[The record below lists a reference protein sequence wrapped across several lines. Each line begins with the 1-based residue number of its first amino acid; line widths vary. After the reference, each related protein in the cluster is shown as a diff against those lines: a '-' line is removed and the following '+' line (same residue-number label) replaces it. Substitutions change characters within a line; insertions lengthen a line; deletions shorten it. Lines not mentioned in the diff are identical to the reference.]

1 MLLDHMAEVGAEYE
15 ALLGP
20 HVSSSRPE
28 VPFYST
34 VLGEVIEVKGA
45 LNASYWRSNMESP
58 VLFNTTLQKLLS
70 HQPANN
76 LFLEIG
82 PHSALA
88 GPLRQIFKQH
98 QPDALYVPT
107 LVRGNDDTSSLLSTV
122 GNLFVKGL
130 APDFECI
137 NPGGSVLTNLPRYPW
152 HHDDSFWDEG
162 RVSREW
168 RLRQFKRHDLLGSQV
183 FEGSALE
190 PTWRNMLCLEDVPWI
205 RDHVI
210 NQDIVFPGA
219 AYIAMAGEAIRQVT
233 GTEDYT
239 IRNLSVKAA
248 MILHEPI
255 TTETLFSLRPH
266 RLTTAL
272 DSTWYEFTVSSH
284 NGTSWT
290 KHCTGQVRAGKADSE
305 SVSEPPKTT
314 DLPRKV
320 SSTRWYQTMSKV
332 GINYGPTFQGLED
345 ISAHPVDNH
354 AVAKVTNT
362 VNPDESP
369 YQLHPTTTDFA
380 IQLSSAAAWKGQP
393 RDFVQMPLPAYFGE
407 IYMKRPETD
416 AKLQLFSSVTVTAR
430 GAVNGNCFATVDGEV
445 VLELRDLHL
454 APAAD
459 DASGGDQDPHAGVRL
474 QWKPDI
480 SFLDSKDLM
489 RTRKSIRP
497 CYPAVQR
504 LMFLCS
510 IECTRRLAELPPA
523 GMPHLEKFKT
533 WLAAHVHQAEAEG
546 YEAVDDASSLFALS
560 SEERLSLIQTTA
572 REVEASDAAAVGNAI
587 LRIFENAEGIF
598 TGEADALDL
607 LMQDDILRKIYD
619 LVVEFWDFTG
629 FLGLLS
635 HRKPNLR
642 VLEIGAGTGATT
654 ALVLDGLVSA
664 SGERMFYSY
673 TYTDISAGFFVQA
686 KERFKNVQ
694 SMEYS
699 VLDISQDPADQGFEL
714 GSYDLIVATNVRD
727 QHNVNLVLEANMSPL
742 GPACHAQS
750 RGDAGQ
756 RSEAA
761 SAGRKADAAGAL
773 LE

>member
-1 MLLDHMAEVGAEYE
+1 MAPLLSYFQTLIFVIDHMAEVGAKYQ
-15 ALLGP
+15 ALLEP
-20 HVSSSRPE
+20 HVSSSHPK

-34 VLGEVIEVKGA
+34 VFNELINKKGA
-45 LNASYWRSNMESP
+45 MNASYWRKNLESP
-58 VLFNTTLQKLLS
+58 VLFNTTMAKLLS
-70 HQPANN
+70 YEADNN

-98 QPDALYVPT
+98 QPDAQYVPT
-107 LVRGNDDTSSLLSTV
+107 MVRAQDDTTSLLTTA
-122 GNLFVKGL
+122 GNLFVKGIAVDL
-130 APDFECI
+130 SSI
-137 NPGGSVLTNLPRYPW
+137 NPGGSILTDLPTYSW
-152 HHDDSFWDEG
+152 HHDDSFWDES
-162 RVSREW
+162 RLTREW
-168 RLRQFKRHDLLGSQV
+168 RLRKFPRHDLLGCQV
-183 FEGSALE
+183 IEGSALE

-219 AYIAMAGEAIRQVT
+219 AYVAMAGEAIRQVT
-233 GTEDYT
+233 ETEDYT

-248 MILHEPI
+248 MILHEPV
-255 TTETLFSLRPH
+255 TTEIMFSLRPH
-266 RLTTAL
+266 RLTTSL
-272 DSTWYEFTVSSH
+272 DSTWYEFVVSSH

-290 KHCTGQVRAGKADSE
+290 KHCTGQVKAGKADSE
-305 SVSEPPKTT
+305 SVSEPPQVT

-345 ISAHPVDNH
+345 ISAHPVDNF

-362 VNPDESP
+362 VDPNESP

-380 IQLSSAAAWKGQP
+380 IQLFSAAAWKGLA

-407 IYMKRPETD
+407 IYMKRPLTD
-416 AKLQLFSSVTVTAR
+416 LQLQLSSNVTVTAR
-430 GAVNGNCFATVDGEV
+430 GAVHGDGFATVGGEV
-445 VLELRDLHL
+445 VLKMRDVHL

-459 DASGGDQDPHAGVRL
+459 DAGADDQDPHAGVRL

-480 SFLDSKDLM
+480 AFLDSQDLL

-504 LMFLCS
+504 LLLLCS
-510 IECTRRLAELPPA
+510 IECTQRLASLPPSET
-523 GMPHLEKFKT
+523 PHLEKFKT
-533 WLAAHVHQAEAEG
+533 WLAAHVQQAKTEG
-546 YEAVDDASSLFALS
+546 YEAVDHASSLFALS
-560 SEERLSLIQTTA
+560 SAERSSLIEATA

-587 LRIFENAEGIF
+587 FRIFENAEHIF
-598 TGEADALDL
+598 NGEADALDL

-619 LVVEFWDFTG
+619 LVVEFWDFND

-635 HRKPNLR
+635 HNKPNLR

-654 ALVLDGLVSA
+654 ALILDGLVSA
-664 SGERMFYSY
+664 FGERMFYSY

-694 SMEYS
+694 SMEYA
-699 VLDISQDPADQGFEL
+699 VLDVSQDPAEQGFEL
-714 GSYDLIVATNVRD
+714 GSYDLIIATNVRTFCCKHD
-727 QHNVNLVLEANMSPL
+727 I
-742 GPACHAQS
+742 
-750 RGDAGQ
+750 RD
-756 RSEAA
+756 
-761 SAGRKADAAGAL
+761 
-773 LE
+773 

>member
-1 MLLDHMAEVGAEYE
+1 MAEVGAEYQ
-15 ALLGP
+15 ALLEP

-34 VLGEVIEVKGA
+34 VLNEVIKEKGA
-45 LNASYWRSNMESP
+45 FNASYWRSNMESP
-58 VLFNTTLQKLLS
+58 VLFNTALAKLLS

-107 LVRGNDDTSSLLSTV
+107 LVRGQDDTTSLLTAV

-130 APDFECI
+130 AADFDSI
-137 NPGGSVLTNLPRYPW
+137 NPGGSVLTDLPRYPW

-248 MILHEPI
+248 MILHEQI
-255 TTETLFSLRPH
+255 TTEIQFSLRPY

-272 DSTWYEFTVSSH
+272 DSTWYEFVVSSH

-305 SVSEPPKTT
+305 SVSEPLRTT

-320 SSTRWYQTMSKV
+320 SNTRWYETMSKV
-332 GINYGPTFQGLED
+332 GINYGPAFQGLED

-416 AKLQLFSSVTVTAR
+416 AKLQLSSSVTVTAR
-430 GAVNGNCFATVDGEV
+430 GAVNGNCFATVGGEV

-459 DASGGDQDPHAGVRL
+459 DAAGGDPDPHAGVRL

-480 SFLDSKDLM
+480 AFLDSKDLM
-489 RTRKSIRP
+489 RTRKSIRS

-504 LMFLCS
+504 LLLLCS
-510 IECTRRLAELPPA
+510 IECTRRLAGQPPT
-523 GMPHLEKFKT
+523 GTPHLEKFKT
-533 WLAAHVHQAEAEG
+533 WLASHVRQAETEG
-546 YEAVDDASSLFALS
+546 YEAVDDASLHFTLS
-560 SEERLSLIQTTA
+560 SAERLSLIRSTA

-619 LVVEFWDFTG
+619 LVVEFWDFNG

-635 HRKPNLR
+635 HNKPNLR

-686 KERFKNVQ
+686 KERFKNIQ

-699 VLDISQDPADQGFEL
+699 VLDISQDPAEQGFEL
-714 GSYDLIVATNVRD
+714 GSYDLIIATNVRGPWSATTISD
-727 QHNVNLVLEANMSPL
+727 ANIPLQGSPCY
-742 GPACHAQS
+742 AKS
-750 RGDAGQ
+750 RGDTSQ
-756 RSEAA
+756 RSEVA
-761 SAGRKADAAGAL
+761 SAGRKADATGIML
-773 LE
+773 K